1 MDELRKKYNLLVAQ
15 NEILRK
21 ENAELRSLLCAH
33 GIEYKPRPT
42 NIIEYKPKPTNIIE
56 YKPRSTNVIDSIY
69 SPISLPVIK
78 LSLDERVAL
87 FMSLFKGRKDVFA
100 RRWFSKSTGKAGYQP
115 VCVNEWRRGV
125 CDKKKFKCAECPN
138 RDFAPL
144 TSQDVYRHLE
154 GKDENCCDVVG
165 LYAIMPD
172 NNCSFLCTDFDDKSC
187 KHGYKDDV
195 LAFVGVCRDWQIP
208 YAIERSRSGNGAH
221 VWIFFEEPLPA
232 FKARRLGNAILTE
245 AMNRDGRMSF
255 HSYDRFFPN
264 QDRMPEG
271 GFGNLVALPLQG
283 QARKN
288 LNTVFVDDDFL
299 AYKDQWTF
307 LYNIKKLREDDVDK
321 LLSLH
326 VNEEFGAL
334 STSSER
340 KPWVTP
346 TPQDVTKAD
355 FYATMEIVKADK
367 IYMPLKS
374 ISAKV
379 LNHLKRIAAFKNPE
393 FYSKQ
398 ALRLS
403 TYSVPRI
410 ISCFDITDEYLAM
423 PRGCEDAILSF
434 LNDNNVKYTIT
445 DETSHGKK
453 ITVTFTGKERE
464 EQTDAINALL
474 TYSNGVLHATTAF
487 GKTVTAAAIIAR
499 KKVNTL
505 ILVHSKALLTQ
516 WHERLT
522 EFLDIDFKKPEEP
535 KKRGRK
541 KVFSPIGCL
550 DSTCNSLHGVIDIA
564 LIQSCLDE
572 NGVKP
577 FVQDYG
583 MVIVDECHHVSSIT
597 FEHVLKNIKAHTVYG
612 LTATPI
618 RKDGQQPIIFMQ
630 CGPIRFSADAKS
642 QIAKQSFDRYLIPR
656 FTSYRSI
663 TEDRQTITAMY
674 QSLSEDP
681 VRNDL
686 IVKDICQAV
695 DSGRTPIILTNRTS
709 HVTLLAEK
717 LKTTIQNVIT
727 LTGSGSTKD
736 KREALQQLQT
746 ISPSEPLVIVAT
758 GKYVGEGFDYP
769 RLDTLFL
776 ALPISWKGLVAQYAG
791 RLHRENEGKKDVR
804 IYDYID
810 IHEPVCD
817 SMYRKRLKG
826 YASIGYKTI
835 IKGSPTLFDDV
846 NDIEL
851 SINEGQIF
859 NGKTYFQPYK
869 TDLGTA
875 KHSIVLSSPKL
886 YNAERNS
893 LVEHLMDLSSQ
904 GIEIL
909 ILTQAANEQ
918 AEYLQRKGLSVKIIP
933 TLSLCT
939 TIIDKSIVWYGAINA
954 LGYTSEE
961 ENVIKVTDNNL
972 ADELTNALLS
982 CNSA

>member
-1 MDELRKKYNLLVAQ
+1 MDELQKKYNLLVTQ

-21 ENAELRSLLCAH
+21 ENTELRSLLCAH

-42 NIIEYKPKPTNIIE
+42 N
-56 YKPRSTNVIDSIY
+56 VIDSIY
-69 SPISLPVIK
+69 SPISLPVFK

-87 FMSLFKGRKDVFA
+87 FMSLFKGREDVFA

-125 CDKKKFKCAECPN
+125 CDKKTYKCAECPN

-221 VWIFFEEPLPA
+221 VWIFFEESLPA

-245 AMNRDGRMSF
+245 AMNHDGRMSLN
-255 HSYDRFFPN
+255 SYDRFFPN

-288 LNTVFVDDDFL
+288 LNSVFVDDDFL

-321 LLSLH
+321 QLSLH

-334 STSSER
+334 STSSES

-346 TPQDVTKAD
+346 TPQNVTKAD
-355 FYATMEIVKADK
+355 FYSTMEIVKADK
-367 IYMPLKS
+367 IYIPLKS

-434 LNDNNVKYTIT
+434 LNDNNVKYSIT

-453 ITVTFTGKERE
+453 ISVTFTGKERE

-522 EFLDIDFKKPEEP
+522 EFLDIDFKEPEEP
-535 KKRGRK
+535 KRRGRK

-550 DSTCNSLHGVIDIA
+550 DSTCNTLHGIIDIA

-583 MVIVDECHHVSSIT
+583 MVIVDECHHISSIT
-597 FEHVLKNIKAHTVYG
+597 FEHVLKSIKAHTVYG

-663 TEDRQTITAMY
+663 TEDKLTITAMY
-674 QSLSEDP
+674 QSLSEDT

-686 IVKDICQAV
+686 IVKDICKVV

-717 LKTTIQNVIT
+717 LKNTIPNVIT
-727 LTGSGSTKD
+727 LTGSGTTKD
-736 KREALQQLQT
+736 KSDALLRLQA

-835 IKGSPTLFDDV
+835 IKGQPTLFDNV
-846 NDIEL
+846 NDIEF

-859 NGKTYFQPYK
+859 NGKTYFRPYK

-893 LVEHLMDLSSQ
+893 LVEYLMNLSSQ
-904 GIEIL
+904 GIEVL
-909 ILTQAANEQ
+909 VLTHTANEQ
-918 AEYLQRKGLSVKIIP
+918 TEYLQRKGLSVKIIP

-939 TIIDKSIVWYGAINA
+939 TIIDKTIVWYGAINA
-954 LGYTSEE
+954 LGFTSEE
-961 ENVIKVTDNNL
+961 DNVIKVTDNNL

-982 CNSA
+982 SNSA

>member
-1 MDELRKKYNLLVAQ
+1 MDELQKKYNLLVTQ

-21 ENAELRSLLCAH
+21 ENTELRSLLCAH

-42 NIIEYKPKPTNIIE
+42 N
-56 YKPRSTNVIDSIY
+56 VIDSIY
-69 SPISLPVIK
+69 SPISLPVFN

-87 FMSLFKGRKDVFA
+87 FMSLFKGREDVFA

-125 CDKKKFKCAECPN
+125 CDKKTYKCAECPN

-144 TSQDVYRHLE
+144 TSHDVYRHLE

-255 HSYDRFFPN
+255 NSYDRFFPN
-264 QDRMPEG
+264 QDRLPEG

-288 LNTVFVDDDFL
+288 LNSVFVDDDFL

-321 LLSLH
+321 LLNLH

-334 STSSER
+334 STSSES

-346 TPQDVTKAD
+346 TSQDLTKAD
-355 FYATMEIVKADK
+355 FYSTMEIVKADK
-367 IYMPLKS
+367 IYIPLKS

-434 LNDNNVKYTIT
+434 LNDKNVKYSIT

-453 ITVTFTGKERE
+453 ISVTFTGKERE

-522 EFLDIDFKKPEEP
+522 EFLYIDFKETEEP

-550 DSTCNSLHGVIDIA
+550 DSAGNSLHGIIDIA

-597 FEHVLKNIKAHTVYG
+597 FENVLKNIKAHTVYG

-642 QIAKQSFDRYLIPR
+642 QITKQSFDRYLIPR

-674 QSLSEDP
+674 QSLSEDT
-681 VRNDL
+681 VRNNL
-686 IVKDICQAV
+686 IVNDICKVV

-709 HVTLLAEK
+709 HVTLLAEE
-717 LKTTIQNVIT
+717 LRTTIPNVIT
-727 LTGSGSTKD
+727 LTGSATTKD
-736 KREALQQLQT
+736 KRDALLRLQA

-835 IKGSPTLFDDV
+835 IKGKPTLFDNV
-846 NDIEL
+846 NDIEF

-859 NGKTYFQPYK
+859 NGKTFFRPYK

-875 KHSIVLSSPKL
+875 KHSVVLSSPKL

-893 LVEHLMDLSSQ
+893 LTDYLMNLSSQ
-904 GIEIL
+904 GIEVL
-909 ILTQAANEQ
+909 VLTHTANEQ
-918 AEYLQRKGLSVKIIP
+918 TEYLQRKGLSVKIIP

-939 TIIDKSIVWYGAINA
+939 TIIDKTIVWYGAINA

-961 ENVIKVTDNNL
+961 DNVIKVTDNNL

-982 CNSA
+982 SNSA